1 MIPSD
6 FSSIK
11 IGEINKLQVLRVS
24 PQGLYLGFE
33 EGVNLLLPNK
43 YVPANTAIVNMLDVF
58 VYTDSDDRLI
68 ATTLE
73 PQIKLNEIGVLK
85 VREVNDVGAFMQ
97 WNIEKDILVPYRN
110 QKHKLM
116 AGKSYPVYL
125 YLDNNTNRLVATA
138 MLDKFLSNENLAIKP
153 GDEVDLIIYEHT
165 DLGFKVIINNQHL
178 GLLYHNEI
186 FQSIAEGNCMK
197 GYIKTVRE
205 DGKIDVSL
213 QPQGFKHI
221 DSFTEKV
228 MSFLQKN
235 NGKMTLTDNSSP
247 DEIKEQLG
255 MSKKQFKKAVGILYK
270 AHKIKLEADCIL
282 LAVEQ

>member
-43 YVPANTAIVNMLDVF
+43 YVPANTAIGNMLDVF

-165 DLGFKVIINNQHL
+165 DLGYKVIINKQHL

-186 FQSIAEGNCMK
+186 FQSIAEGQCLK
-197 GYIKTVRE
+197 GYIKTIRE

-221 DSFTEKV
+221 DTFTEKV
-228 MSFLQKN
+228 LNFLPITEN
-235 NGKMTLTDNSSP
+235 V
-247 DEIKEQLG
+247 
-255 MSKKQFKKAVGILYK
+255 FIL
-270 AHKIKLEADCIL
+270 
-282 LAVEQ
+282 